1 MISLKDYILEN
12 MEFSK
17 ISLLPN
23 MKFGKISLLENK
35 ESAEK
40 NLQKLI
46 KGLTDNY
53 FEDLQY
59 LCELA
64 ICAFRIPDDINGIVA
79 NYEPQRRRKDFV
91 EYCEKNY
98 MNDPIGNMYDKMIR
112 IIGEGNWEEITNDLT
127 PGAKSRQQKY
137 CDILIK
143 ILKEIYKKDK
153 NILKKAWPTNPSKL
167 LK

>member
-1 MISLKDYILEN
+1 MKSLKDYI
-12 MEFSK
+12 
-17 ISLLPN
+17 
-23 MKFGKISLLENK
+23 LENK

-40 NLQKLI
+40 NLQNLI

-53 FEDLQY
+53 FEYLQW

-64 ICAFRIPDDINGIVA
+64 IITFRIPDDIDGIVS
-79 NYEPQRRRKDFV
+79 NYEPQRRRKDFT
-91 EYCEKNY
+91 EYCKKN
-98 MNDPIGNMYDKMIR
+98 NVDDPVENMYYKMIR
-112 IIGEGNWEEITNDLT
+112 IIGRKNWEEITNDLT
-127 PGAKSRQQKY
+127 PGAKSVAEKY

>member
-1 MISLKDYILEN
+1 MKSLIEYVEQSSKLSPLGEYI
-12 MEFSK
+12 
-17 ISLLPN
+17 
-23 MKFGKISLLENK
+23 LENK

-40 NLQKLI
+40 NLQNLI

-53 FEDLQY
+53 FENLQY

-64 ICAFRIPDDINGIVA
+64 ICAFRIPDDIDGIVA
-79 NYEPQRRRKDFV
+79 NYEPQRRRKDFT
-91 EYCEKNY
+91 EYCKKN
-98 MNDPIGNMYDKMIR
+98 NVDDPVENMYYKMIR
-112 IIGEGNWEEITNDLT
+112 IIGRKNWEEITKDLT
-127 PGAKSRQQKY
+127 PGAKTVAEKY